1 MEISLV
7 NRLLYIIEFNFSIE
21 AVGPIHAIPVRSD
34 CPPMRPPPVPR
45 IYHVDPVQSVQEPEE
60 PALLPSVS
68 GVETVEFTE
77 ESKSDPEAVKS
88 APEAVKSAPEAGKSV
103 PGAELQVPAKRGA
116 AGVADIL
123 MEDDVPVVEA
133 AAPVVTKL
141 GAAGVEEILMKEDA
155 HIEAVEPVK
164 TTPRDLLEDIKR

>member
-1 MEISLV
+1 
-7 NRLLYIIEFNFSIE
+7 
-21 AVGPIHAIPVRSD
+21 
-34 CPPMRPPPVPR
+34 
-45 IYHVDPVQSVQEPEE
+45 VDPVQSVQEPEE
-60 PALLPSVS
+60 PSLLLSGS

-77 ESKSDPEAVKS
+77 DVKSDPEAVKS
-88 APEAVKSAPEAGKSV
+88 APEAVKSAPKVVKSV
-103 PGAELQVPAKRGA
+103 PAAEMQVPVKRGA

-141 GAAGVEEILMKEDA
+141 GAAGVEEILMATEDSAEQFSAKLGAAGVEEILMMEDA